1 MERFKSTYQ
10 FCENDSNKFLMLLRK
25 AIYPREYMDSWNK
38 FNQDK
43 LPPMNNFYSEL
54 TMENI
59 TNCSK

>member
-1 MERFKSTYQ
+1 
-10 FCENDSNKFLMLLRK
+10 
-25 AIYPREYMDSWNK
+25 MDSWNK

-59 TNCSK
+59 ANSDYRHAQRVFKTSNN